1 MRLKIASMLLLAGTV
16 VGCASNPP
24 PPPPMAPPPEP
35 APAPAPPPRAA
46 PISGTFRGMAESSSD
61 ASGCRAPRG
70 TQTARV
76 RNNTITV
83 AGLRGNI
90 GPDGSVTGR
99 GLSGTVN
106 GGTADLSV
114 TRGRCTYHY
123 TLTNSAASS
132 TGGGASGSDTT
143 TGGQGSSGSGL

>member
-16 VGCASNPP
+16 VGCSSNPP

-35 APAPAPPPRAA
+35 APAPAPPPPAA
-46 PISGTFRGMAESSSD
+46 PISGTFHGMAESAND
-61 ASGCRAPRG
+61 ASGCRPPRG

-83 AGLRGNI
+83 AGLRGTI

-143 TGGQGSSGSGL
+143 TGGRGSSGSGL